1 MSATASLSVNN
12 NVQRACFQI
21 HSSNAQSGRALPNL
35 TGRQLSARIR
45 IHGSI
50 VFTLRSF
57 DHNNHWFE
65 PFTLSHRSV
74 KFGLLQ
80 ALAVDQSLA
89 IKMQSRHTV
98 AALAQVR
105 VVRVHEVSCPLSERS
120 RLSVHLQFDA
130 VHILLTVGIQPSAL
144 TFHEKQFVC
153 LLQHSHTMHPF
164 HIRPNPNVGS
174 WNVIFSILSEMSV
187 YTTLFLWGMLIWLTT
202 ALSRPVP
209 EVDGIDS
216 PVWSSSVPDVES

>member
-1 MSATASLSVNN
+1 MSATASLSLNN

-21 HSSNAQSGRALPNL
+21 HSSNAQSGRARALPNL

-50 VFTLRSF
+50 VFTLQSF

-120 RLSVHLQFDA
+120 RLSVHLQLDA

-144 TFHEKQFVC
+144 PFHEKQFVC
-153 LLQHSHTMHPF
+153 LPQHSHLCTPSTLGQ
-164 HIRPNPNVGS
+164 IR
-174 WNVIFSILSEMSV
+174 
-187 YTTLFLWGMLIWLTT
+187 TLEVETSYFLFCQKCRYIQHCFCG
-202 ALSRPVP
+202 
-209 EVDGIDS
+209 EC
-216 PVWSSSVPDVES
+216 